1 VNYLQISHKA
11 KAIAPSP
18 TLSLA
23 AKVKELKRKGIR
35 IISFTAG
42 EPDFDTPLPIKEA
55 AKRALDEGFTKYTPT
70 TGIEELKGRIAR
82 KLKEENGLDYDKKE
96 IIVSP
101 GAKFVIF
108 SALFALLEEGDEV
121 LLPSPY
127 WVSYPEQIRMAGG
140 KPVILETK
148 VENGFKMRI
157 DELERAKTNR
167 TRVLILN
174 SPSNPTGA
182 VYEKEELSRIA
193 EWCKENDVFVISDEI
208 YEKLVYDAEHIS
220 IATFPDMKERT
231 LVVNGMSKT
240 YSMTGWRIGYGAGPR
255 ELIEAMGRIQDH
267 TTSNPTSFAQIGA
280 LRALDLVEEVE
291 EMVEAFKKRRDIL
304 LEEIRKIPNVLC
316 VPPKG
321 TFYAFPN
328 FSYYMEKM
336 GANSTGELA
345 SYLLEKVGVAVV
357 PGEGFGARGY
367 VRLSFAVSED
377 DIREGLAK
385 IKDAFLSL

>member
-1 VNYLQISHKA
+1 LQISPKA
-11 KAIAPSP
+11 KAISPSP
-18 TLSLA
+18 TLSLT
-23 AKVKELKRKGIR
+23 AKVKELRKKGMR

-42 EPDFDTPLPIKEA
+42 EPDFDTPSPIKEA

-70 TGIEELKGRIAR
+70 TGIEELKERIAR

-108 SALFALLEEGDEV
+108 SALYALLEEGDEV

-140 KPVILETK
+140 KPVIIETK
-148 VENGFKMRI
+148 EENGFKMRI
-157 DELERAKTNR
+157 DELERAKTKK
-167 TRVLILN
+167 TRILILN

-182 VYEKEELSRIA
+182 VYEKEELSQIA
-193 EWCKENDVFVISDEI
+193 KWCRENDVFVISDEI
-208 YEKLVYDAEHIS
+208 YEKLVYDTEHIS
-220 IATFPDMKERT
+220 IAKFPGMKETT
-231 LVVNGMSKT
+231 LLVNGMSKT

-280 LRALDLVEEVE
+280 LKALDLGEEVE
-291 EMVEAFKKRRDIL
+291 EMVSAFKRRRDIL
-304 LEEIRKIPNVLC
+304 LEEIRKIPNVSC
-316 VPPKG
+316 TPPKG
-321 TFYAFPN
+321 AFYAFPN
-328 FSYYMEKM
+328 VSYYMVKM
-336 GANSTGELA
+336 GASSTEELA

-357 PGEGFGARGY
+357 PGEGFGASGY
-367 VRLSFAVSED
+367 MRLSFAVSED
-377 DIREGLAK
+377 DIKEGLAK

>member
-1 VNYLQISHKA
+1 VR
-11 KAIAPSP
+11 
-18 TLSLA
+18 
-23 AKVKELKRKGIR
+23 ELRRKGMR

-42 EPDFDTPLPIKEA
+42 EPDFDTPSPIKEA
-55 AKRALDEGFTKYTPT
+55 AKKALDEGFTKYTPT
-70 TGIEELKGRIAR
+70 TGIEELKERIAR
-82 KLKEENGLDYDKKE
+82 KLKEENQLDYDKKE

-108 SALFALLEEGDEV
+108 NALYALLDEGDEV

-148 VENGFKMRI
+148 EENGFKMRI
-157 DELERAKTNR
+157 EELERAKTNR

-174 SPSNPTGA
+174 SPSNPTGT
-182 VYEKEELSRIA
+182 VYEKDELSQIA

-208 YEKLVYDAEHIS
+208 YEKLVYDTEHIS
-220 IATFPDMKERT
+220 IATFPGMKERT

-240 YSMTGWRIGYGAGPR
+240 YSMTGWRIGYGAGPK

-280 LRALDLVEEVE
+280 LKALDLVEEVKEMVSAFKRRREILME
-291 EMVEAFKKRRDIL
+291 EM
-304 LEEIRKIPNVLC
+304 RKIPNVSC
-316 VPPKG
+316 IPPKG

-328 FSYYMEKM
+328 VSYYMEKM
-336 GANSTGELA
+336 GASSTEELA

-357 PGEGFGARGY
+357 PGEGFGASGY
-367 VRLSFAVSED
+367 VRLSFAVSEE